1 MKFKKF
7 LSAMFVTV
15 AMATP
20 VLAGCQKGGNS
31 TSADPGTST
40 SVDPGPGPV
49 QNEYVIAV
57 EGNARVG
64 EKVTFVLKKGNS
76 PATLEVTFSLKN
88 AADSE
93 YLAFEDGAVAE
104 CKKEG
109 KVTVVA
115 KKADGTVV
123 AELELTIAKSS
134 VLTIKEALTEAI
146 KEAPCNG
153 SAGKNAAQTASSFTF
168 AGRIVAIP
176 KSGNS
181 DASKYDGTILIDDG
195 EEIVAVLVYGDAA
208 KLTAKV
214 GDSVQ
219 LTAKFTNYYGIL
231 EAIHPSSIAGEK
243 QSSFYP
249 DQLTVIDR
257 KFTAQKT
264 QLMDAD
270 GFKAYYAEAKA
281 NGTSGATKYTSI
293 KPVKLQKVEETGETG
308 SNYKTFKVNG
318 DTSEC
323 NGKLSI
329 TDTLACEAENEQG
342 KFSNIE
348 GYMVGG
354 NSSSKYLKMTITKQE
369 NVAPEKAKIT
379 CASGELVVGPGSK
392 LQLMLDLQPA
402 GSAVNG
408 VKWYSLNEAIATVD
422 EDTGLVTGVSV
433 GYVGI
438 RAVVDGM
445 MFPVFTMVRVDN
457 NPAVEVRLDKTEAQL
472 INVEGESVTLSATAI
487 GKKAT
492 SPCGEE
498 VVWESNNENI
508 AKVENG
514 VVTPVGPGQAIIT
527 ARAGYAHATCVV
539 TIRDQKLKDLE
550 DGVYQQKAN
559 VYGYYVGGYENGDVA
574 GFWIADGDVG
584 MYIYAKPSEVNGTLE
599 PGAVLHVKGA
609 ISNYNGGK
617 QITPTKNVKVEVV
630 GSRAGLQAPTKLAL
644 DSTKV
649 GNLTAKDQGRLCT
662 LKGIVTSVPKKAVYG
677 TDNCTYTISLSK
689 DKSINVYMHK
699 SYPTKALYDDAFA
712 KLVKGKEVEVE
723 GYLSAYKSKAT
734 DLSTVGQGDY
744 QLLNAA
750 VVSAKDPTIT
760 AMSLSATALNIEKGK
775 SSKLE
780 TVFEPYG
787 AISTDVVWSVTGNDK
802 VTVDQTGKVSV
813 ASNAAVGSK
822 ATVKA
827 TLGSLS
833 ATCEITV
840 TGELS
845 NVNDDFTSASFTATS
860 TSYAYSTVKNTAS
873 GAEYYAQTNLAS
885 NGIFSLRGTK
895 PSGIMTTKSGGLI
908 RKVTIVV
915 PNSYNTARVV
925 DIYVSHTAFTSLD
938 SLYETNSYTKAGS
951 ISYAGD
957 STKTLSFEITGDYE
971 FVAIRVNKS
980 AFQLSKVTFTWAQ

>member
-40 SVDPGPGPV
+40 SVEPGPGPV

-123 AELELTIAKSS
+123 AELEVTIEKSS

-402 GSAVNG
+402 GSAVKG

-445 MFPVFTMVRVDN
+445 MFPVFTMLRVDN
-457 NPAVEVRLDKTEAQL
+457 NPAVEVKLNKTEINL
-472 INVEGESVTLSATAI
+472 INLDGQSETLTATAI
-487 GKKAT
+487 GKKPT

-498 VVWESNNENI
+498 VVWESNNENV

-514 VVTPVGPGQAIIT
+514 KVTPVGPGQAIIT

-539 TIRDQKLKDLE
+539 NVRAQTMMDLE
-550 DGVYQQKAN
+550 DAKSNDPVN
-559 VYGYYVGGYENGDVA
+559 IYGICIGAYTPGY
-574 GFWIADGDVG
+574 WIADGERAFYV
-584 MYIYAKPSEVNGTLE
+584 YSKPTTVTGGTLKV
-599 PGAVLHVKGA
+599 GDIVNVKGKIGFYNNCKQIANSTGVIVNDYKGA
-609 ISNYNGGK
+609 IATPKVLNITKDNYAALGAAEQCRLAEVKGVVSAAPTSAVAYGKTYNYKLKLASNIEMVAYLDGK
-617 QITPTKNVKVEVV
+617 NMSETDFNAMQGALAYGKLATVRGFVSIYSGAYQLINPSVVKVEDVTIK
-630 GSRAGLQAPTKLAL
+630 SLAL
-644 DSTKV
+644 DKTSAEVK
-649 GNLTAKDQGRLCT
+649 
-662 LKGIVTSVPKKAVYG
+662 KG
-677 TDNCTYTISLSK
+677 
-689 DKSINVYMHK
+689 
-699 SYPTKALYDDAFA
+699 
-712 KLVKGKEVEVE
+712 
-723 GYLSAYKSKAT
+723 
-734 DLSTVGQGDY
+734 GQL
-744 QLLNAA
+744 QLNAVFDPEYA
-750 VVSAKDPTIT
+750 VATPT
-760 AMSLSATALNIEKGK
+760 
-775 SSKLE
+775 
-780 TVFEPYG
+780 
-787 AISTDVVWSVTGNDK
+787 WSVEGNDK
-802 VTVDQTGKVSV
+802 VTVDNKGLVKV
-813 ASNAAVGSK
+813 ASDAVANST

-827 TLGSLS
+827 KLGDLT
-833 ATCEITV
+833 ATCTIKVIKKDPILKVDMITPTMISQAGGSSS
-840 TGELS
+840 TGYKA
-845 NVNDDFTSASFTATS
+845 FTLNAPTS
-860 TSYAYSTVKNTAS
+860 DAIYSGNTANGNAS
-873 GAEYYAQTNLAS
+873 IQLNS
-885 NGIFSLRGTK
+885 NGSPANRG
-895 PSGIMTTKSGGLI
+895 ICTTKSGGVAA
-908 RKVTIVV
+908 KVRVKF
-915 PNSYNTARVV
+915 NKSTANNKTLN
-925 DIYVSHTAFTSLD
+925 IYGKTTA
-938 SLYETNSYTKAGS
+938 
-951 ISYAGD
+951 YAGYTD
-957 STKTLSFEITGDYE
+957 LSSNKGTLVGSLKYDGSQTEYEYEFAGEYQYIALFSAGNALYFDWIEITWDI
-971 FVAIRVNKS
+971 A
-980 AFQLSKVTFTWAQ
+980 